1 MIEQNDDFELYLAE
15 VENVSSLE
23 ELKKQLDCN
32 EIDHGNRYIGSHALY
47 YKIWTQSTLIDAL
60 ENALAN
66 SVEYQELMTNKYK
79 VLDNA
84 TIEQIKQINELNKKI
99 DSLKLVESQI
109 KNMKD
114 SLEYLIALSTKIR
127 TACLSRSSSP
137 RYWIPGEIFSLSS
150 ISFSLANSVISS
162 TICWHIEDR
171 SKSSL
176 LMSSC

>member
-32 EIDHGNRYIGSHALY
+32 EIDHGTRYIGSHALY

-114 SLEYLIALSTKIR
+114 SLEYLNAIK
-127 TACLSRSSSP
+127 SR
-137 RYWIPGEIFSLSS
+137 IQAGADTGLSS
-150 ISFSLANSVISS
+150 TPSQTYFNKAINCLEEAFYSHKI
-162 TICWHIEDR
+162 
-171 SKSSL
+171 
-176 LMSSC
+176 

>member
-1 MIEQNDDFELYLAE
+1 MST
-15 VENVSSLE
+15 VE
-23 ELKKQLDCN
+23 ELKKQHDCN

-114 SLEYLIALSTKIR
+114 SLEYLNAIK
-127 TACLSRSSSP
+127 SR
-137 RYWIPGEIFSLSS
+137 IQAGADTGLSS
-150 ISFSLANSVISS
+150 TPSRTYFNKAINCLEEAFYSRKYN
-162 TICWHIEDR
+162 
-171 SKSSL
+171 
-176 LMSSC
+176 